1 MKLTKSMLNKLIQE
15 AVASGFEEGEVID
28 FKKRKMLDLQRKMMN
43 EPAAEYIVDIEP
55 WGKLISH
62 RFDVALEFAQTS
74 KKNGFK
80 LKGKTS
86 PEILK
91 ALEKD

>member
-1 MKLTKSMLNKLIQE
+1 MLNKLIRE
-15 AVASGFEEGEVID
+15 SVTSAFEEGEVID
-28 FKKRKMLDLQRKMMN
+28 FKKRKMLDRQKRMMN
-43 EPAAEYIVDIEP
+43 EPEEEYIVDIEP